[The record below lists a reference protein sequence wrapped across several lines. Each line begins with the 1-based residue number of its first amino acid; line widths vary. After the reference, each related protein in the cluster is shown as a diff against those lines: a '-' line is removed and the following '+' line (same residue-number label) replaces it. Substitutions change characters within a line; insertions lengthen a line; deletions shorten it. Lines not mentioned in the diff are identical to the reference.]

1 MELQTLYQNAIKF
14 AGEKHYN
21 HKMPSVKANYL
32 VHISNVAMEV
42 LIASFHTK
50 NFDVNLAI
58 QVALLHDTLEDT
70 DTSFN
75 ELEDEFGISI
85 AKGVLALTK
94 DEYVS
99 LNEQMEDS
107 IQRIK
112 TFPNEIWAVKL
123 ADRITNMQTPPSHWH
138 KDRKLRYQKE
148 SEFIYQELKTGNA
161 YLAKRL
167 KEKIKIYEI

>member
-1 MELQTLYQNAIKF
+1 
-14 AGEKHYN
+14 
-21 HKMPSVKANYL
+21 
-32 VHISNVAMEV
+32 
-42 LIASFHTK
+42 
-50 NFDVNLAI
+50 
-58 QVALLHDTLEDT
+58 
-70 DTSFN
+70 
-75 ELEDEFGISI
+75 LEDEFGISI